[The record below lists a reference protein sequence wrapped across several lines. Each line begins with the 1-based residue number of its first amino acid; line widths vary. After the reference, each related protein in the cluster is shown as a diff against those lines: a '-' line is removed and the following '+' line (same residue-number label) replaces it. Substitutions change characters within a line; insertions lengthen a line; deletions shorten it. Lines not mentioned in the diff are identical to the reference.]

1 MSVSQVH
8 RQSQSLPG
16 KDLRLRRLVKD
27 LRNGHLRLPALRVTF
42 LLDRL
47 FTSPKRGHSRKRNVK
62 PDHVFRSKDRSRSS
76 F

>member
-27 LRNGHLRLPALRVTF
+27 LRNGHLVVKLKGNVLISAND
-42 LLDRL
+42 LLEIGIL
-47 FTSPKRGHSRKRNVK
+47 TEQ
-62 PDHVFRSKDRSRSS
+62 
-76 F
+76 